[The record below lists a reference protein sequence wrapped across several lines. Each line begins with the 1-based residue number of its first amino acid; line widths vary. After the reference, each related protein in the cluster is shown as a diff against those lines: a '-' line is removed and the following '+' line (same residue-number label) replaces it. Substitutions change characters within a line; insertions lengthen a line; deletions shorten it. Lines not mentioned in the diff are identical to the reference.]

1 MVSSLK
7 EEYAT
12 IVELGG
18 EVLCVSS
25 DGLDSHEGFCEEIG
39 GCPFPV
45 ATDPNGEVAETYGA
59 RDEGEA
65 RGVRAVYVLDADGTV
80 AHRIP
85 WYQPGNVGHFME
97 VFQALGLE

>member
-1 MVSSLK
+1 MLSSLK

-12 IVELGG
+12 IVELDA

-25 DGLDSHEGFCEEIG
+25 GTVASHQAFCDGLG

-45 ATDPNGEVAETYGA
+45 ASDPTGKVAAAYGA
-59 RDEGEA
+59 RDEVEN
-65 RGVRAVYVLDADGTV
+65 RGVRAVYVLDADGAV
-80 AHRIP
+80 ARKIP
-85 WYQPGNVGHFME
+85 WYQPGNVGQFME